1 MKTLWKR
8 ITANPYWYY
17 ALYVPVYLLAFWI
30 IERFMPADRVYW
42 PSWIPLDDQIPFRA
56 QFVWF
61 YVLWFPYLVGPGVY
75 WLLNEPETYRRYLV
89 SIMLSFSFAVFVC
102 VVFPNCQ
109 NLRPDP
115 VPENGLAA
123 ALVRALYAADTNTN
137 VLPSVHVI
145 GAVVVAF
152 ACAYSPAAKRRKWAL
167 PLVCLLAAL
176 ITLSTVFIKQH
187 SALDVF
193 AALAVCVPLWFAV
206 YGRRGIPAL
215 RDAKRRK

>member
-61 YVLWFPYLVGPGVY
+61 YVLWFPYLVVPGVY

-89 SIMLSFSFAVFVC
+89 SIMLSFSLAVFPTARTC
-102 VVFPNCQ
+102 GPIPCRAGGWRRRSSARSTRRIRTRTSCQ
-109 NLRPDP
+109 
-115 VPENGLAA
+115 
-123 ALVRALYAADTNTN
+123 
-137 VLPSVHVI
+137 
-145 GAVVVAF
+145 
-152 ACAYSPAAKRRKWAL
+152 AY
-167 PLVCLLAAL
+167 
-176 ITLSTVFIKQH
+176 T
-187 SALDVF
+187 
-193 AALAVCVPLWFAV
+193 
-206 YGRRGIPAL
+206 
-215 RDAKRRK
+215 

>member
-61 YVLWFPYLVGPGVY
+61 YVLWFPYLVVPGVY

-89 SIMLSFSFAVFVC
+89 SIMLSFSLAVFVC
-102 VVFPNCQ
+102 IVFPNCQ

-115 VPENGLAA
+115 VPGRWLAA
-123 ALVRALYAADTNTN
+123 ALSARSTRRIRTRT
-137 VLPSVHVI
+137 S
-145 GAVVVAF
+145 
-152 ACAYSPAAKRRKWAL
+152 CQAY
-167 PLVCLLAAL
+167 
-176 ITLSTVFIKQH
+176 T
-187 SALDVF
+187 
-193 AALAVCVPLWFAV
+193 
-206 YGRRGIPAL
+206 
-215 RDAKRRK
+215 

>member
-8 ITANPYWYY
+8 ITANPYWHY

>member
-89 SIMLSFSFAVFVC
+89 SIMLSFSLAVFVC
-102 VVFPNCQ
+102 IVFPNCQ
-109 NLRPDP
+109 NLRPAVFPRDNVLTRFTAWFYAFDTNTDVCP
-115 VPENGLAA
+115 SLHVVGSLAAYFGLRDCRRFRSRGWQIGSALAA
-123 ALVRALYAADTNTN
+123 AA
-137 VLPSVHVI
+137 I
-145 GAVVVAF
+145 
-152 ACAYSPAAKRRKWAL
+152 C
-167 PLVCLLAAL
+167 
-176 ITLSTVFIKQH
+176 LSTLFLKQH
-187 SALDVF
+187 SAVDVL
-193 AALAVCVPLWFAV
+193 AALPLCAIA
-206 YGRRGIPAL
+206 YLLIY
-215 RDAKRRK
+215 RRKTV